1 MLIKDSDDQSYSKS
15 HITYD
20 YLEKKRV
27 QGLLLGGFSYLEIS
41 YQTNRE
47 IKDH

>member
-27 QGLLLGGFSYLEIS
+27 QGLLLGGFSYLEKNKVS
-41 YQTNRE
+41 N
-47 IKDH
+47 K